1 MALSWNDFS
10 GGTVVP
16 VQPAVDPN
24 QAIYDLIDRVSGEYG
39 VNPKLIRSMVKQESG
54 FNPKA
59 VSPAGAQGLMQL
71 MPLTAGEMGVKDP
84 FDPEQNIRG
93 GVGYYKKMLDAQGGD
108 QARALAAYNFGPG
121 NVAKGL
127 EWPKETRD
135 YIAAVT
141 GSGGGDAMLH
151 NVTKQSS
158 LRWNDFTPPSDG
170 PGLLDKAKTFGG
182 MVKDS
187 LVESTTPVVP
197 TGKLPLGIP
206 SHPNELVQSGLDVAY
221 GIPEAL
227 ASLGSGMA
235 SFPAGQVGGLAALP
249 RDEKSLA
256 KAFDI
261 AESVNQAGMYKPVTN
276 TGQLLLKPIETA
288 FGAFLGTVDK
298 IARASAPEGATEE
311 ELVDRSKAWQYV
323 ANTALLGA
331 PLAVKGSRVAAR
343 KVMKGKAQVT
353 PEVLESAKAKVM
365 ADPSIPPAVKQHV
378 ASTPLDK
385 IAEQINKG
393 QATSLVEKTGGP
405 QVKFEG
411 NGDIVKGL
419 LVEAEL
425 REGRGKVAM
434 RKAAKIVAEH
444 DGDISTADLKGINGI
459 DPKGSTGKAIAR
471 LVAERD
477 EARKMSEG
485 TGEVPEFSVPP
496 VAEATPPATPVSS
509 RPPVGVRS
517 SKPKAK
523 VADPVKIAAEVDPQI
538 EAHPEQ
544 SLGLNWWTDKET
556 TSTFAT
562 KTLDPIEVKA
572 KLEEIRNGYKPKA
585 AESEVVPDVIDI
597 SKASESQIKEW
608 KDWKDAAGVVYKG
621 VDSIISGERKVG
633 MAFPN
638 QIKEIGEAKDAGL
651 YTKETADGAIVYGK
665 RREVNKLVKDID
677 EGLVDPELSKKLGY
691 TQAEWDNMIEHSWEN
706 FVKSKNEK
714 SAWDILNEL
723 PEYIER
729 EKLYAERS
737 KMSEVEFSKRDAT
750 YDARLKEINNKID
763 ELGDKI
769 HNSEERKAWSAEYD
783 AQENVKKVKELER
796 QKVRDLEN
804 RDKWDSA
811 PTHGTDIDKLPG
823 ILSDGL
829 NTGSAL
835 DYTPTREWSSEYP
848 IQVIVPSA
856 IKGSRIE
863 HNDYVKSGNTARAAR
878 VEIDL
883 EQYIEPEKIRVSI
896 EELQKQYPD
905 VEFRFK
911 EEPSTSDTIISE
923 FDNIGFAKEEGYT
936 FPSKRTYG
944 TPEEATTVANLKGEG
959 YEVVKVGEKW
969 RVGKYVEEAPRG
981 EYVPEVGDSGEAR
994 RVFELAKEEEA
1005 KKSGDWDI
1013 TRLTK
1018 EIDDMQAS
1026 IDMLRT
1032 IEPDAHYNRVKSA
1045 SGLEVGQVKGPFTR
1059 DNAINQLQLD
1069 VMDKFEKIEEIKNSK
1084 KASKSEVDELYS
1096 DGVTVEDWKVL
1107 EEITKGVN
1115 LEEIRLEGEVVAE
1128 IKTAKESI
1136 PPEAK
1141 GTPIDSASA
1150 AQKFLEWRDSY
1161 VTKCNIEDT
1170 VPVKGKKKGSKKPIT
1185 KEALPLVDDKFAIF
1199 DNLPD
1204 AEAFRDAKGS
1214 SQEIIRDPSTGKYF
1228 LEPELDLLDKGDM
1241 WDLGDKEYLEET
1253 YSRDGGLGEDSID
1266 YGDSGGRGRDLWDIM
1281 NNERGSV
1288 DVTPLYGA
1296 VETIENVVKMAK
1308 KVGKTVDEYL
1318 DSMGVDQASID
1329 LFKASLANLGQ
1340 MKQELRDK
1348 DSLGMKILDPLGP
1361 IVHQTIKKD
1370 KNGKVVWTRPPVTK
1384 ELAEGVVGMDRRSNW
1399 GTDVARTD
1407 PKTGRVTVEHTT
1419 NILDRFMTATE
1430 TKVNAFRGPI
1440 RDLYR
1445 TWRDAKANAKVEKAE
1460 VKMWLDGLKAQI
1472 APERRRD
1479 FSIACYADMKSVRE
1493 AYEKMG
1499 ITDIPTLTPAEAL
1512 VKEQLLDYTRKFRER
1527 SNLIRTRT
1535 GQKAI
1540 PKLLDMNGQ
1549 ENYLPLFRDL
1559 NVLRELGLGEG
1570 MINSTNAKLGQLS
1583 KTFNGMFNPH
1593 SKKRNVSDIPIELD
1607 PFKAIEKYSGYGL
1620 DEIHV
1625 SPVAALAKE
1634 LAYVKLP
1641 HPSGKGKVT
1650 LREWN
1655 PALSLM
1661 LSKWSDSIVGK
1672 DSTAT
1677 AMANTNPLIHKGLES
1692 LSKNL
1697 VLATI
1702 GGSLRTIFVQPS
1714 SYVIAVPTL
1723 LDTRSTL
1730 YGLGRLVADRA
1741 FGREAT
1747 LAKKKSSVLAIREFD
1762 LAYSEW
1768 TDYVQRGLATGLK
1781 DWVGDKSMAPMKWVD
1796 GVVAEASWNAGYHYG
1811 KERLKLSGDD
1821 LVHFADDVVEKTQGM
1836 GIKGGVS
1843 DIQTGKVTKWLTLLQ
1858 TFGIADFNF
1867 IIRDV
1872 LGIKNADV
1880 GNKQALM
1887 RASKYIVATVLAGQ
1901 LYKMMGYEN
1910 VVPDPIGEY
1919 LKVKKEGGNVHAVA
1933 SAAGELLEKVPM
1945 IGGSAKYGSSLG
1957 GVVGEWAS
1965 LVPEAAMKFSESLDW
1980 DKLTPREKRKN
1991 IQLIAKAIGYTYGV
2005 PMTNQIMKSINAAYN
2020 GGNPY
2025 EVIMGVYKE
2034 APKGGGGRSGRR
2046 GRGSSR

>member
-1 MALSWNDFS
+1 MLSWNDFS
-10 GGTVVP
+10 VGTVVP

-39 VNPKLIRSMVKQESG
+39 VDPKLIRSMIDQESK

-59 VSPAGAQGLMQL
+59 VSPKGAKGLMQL
-71 MPLTAGEMGVKDP
+71 MPGTAEEMGVKDP
-84 FDPEQNIRG
+84 FNPEENIRG

-151 NVTKQSS
+151 NVTKQPS
-158 LRWNDFTPPSDG
+158 LGWEDFTPMKPEGGVD
-170 PGLLDKAKTFGG
+170 LLGKAKTFGG

-187 LVESTTPVVP
+187 LVENTHPVVP

-206 SHPNELVQSGLDVAY
+206 AHPNELVQSGLDVAY
-221 GIPEAL
+221 GIPEAV
-227 ASLGSGMA
+227 AALGSGMA

-261 AESVNQAGMYKPVTN
+261 AEGVNQAGMYKPVTN

-298 IARASAPEGATEE
+298 VARASAPEGATEE

-365 ADPSIPPAVKQHV
+365 ADPSVPPTVKQHV

-393 QATSLVEKTGGP
+393 QASARVDKTGGP

-444 DGDISTADLKGINGI
+444 DGDISTADLKGIKGI

-471 LVAERD
+471 LIAERE
-477 EARKMSEG
+477 EAKKMAEG
-485 TGEVPEFSVPP
+485 TGEVPEFEAPP
-496 VAEATPPATPVSS
+496 AAKVEPIVKEEIKTPDYSESIIDEGMLDFAEQAQDAQAMADAQKRRVDFERLKTESAKPDPIKIVAEVDPSIEKVILDKVGVSS
-509 RPPVGVRS
+509 IDALKENLRAKFSRMKASENGVREFLDALDEMIQKGDVDQAVQFYNGAMK
-517 SKPKAK
+517 SKETIVDPEIVFVNGVAK
-523 VADPVKIAAEVDPQI
+523 FAENPPGSDPARIAREVDPQI

-562 KTLDPIEVKA
+562 KTLDPVEVKA

-585 AESEVVPDVIDI
+585 TESEVVPDV
-597 SKASESQIKEW
+597 
-608 KDWKDAAGVVYKG
+608 
-621 VDSIISGERKVG
+621 
-633 MAFPN
+633 
-638 QIKEIGEAKDAGL
+638 
-651 YTKETADGAIVYGK
+651 
-665 RREVNKLVKDID
+665 
-677 EGLVDPELSKKLGY
+677 VDP
-691 TQAEWDNMIEHSWEN
+691 
-706 FVKSKNEK
+706 VKS
-714 SAWDILNEL
+714 
-723 PEYIER
+723 
-729 EKLYAERS
+729 
-737 KMSEVEFSKRDAT
+737 
-750 YDARLKEINNKID
+750 
-763 ELGDKI
+763 
-769 HNSEERKAWSAEYD
+769 EES
-783 AQENVKKVKELER
+783 
-796 QKVRDLEN
+796 
-804 RDKWDSA
+804 
-811 PTHGTDIDKLPG
+811 
-823 ILSDGL
+823 
-829 NTGSAL
+829 
-835 DYTPTREWSSEYP
+835 
-848 IQVIVPSA
+848 
-856 IKGSRIE
+856 
-863 HNDYVKSGNTARAAR
+863 
-878 VEIDL
+878 
-883 EQYIEPEKIRVSI
+883 
-896 EELQKQYPD
+896 
-905 VEFRFK
+905 
-911 EEPSTSDTIISE
+911 IISE

-936 FPSKRTYG
+936 FPSKRTYS
-944 TPEEATTVANLKGEG
+944 TPEEASTVAALKGEG

-994 RVFELAKEEEA
+994 RVFELAREEE
-1005 KKSGDWDI
+1005 K
-1013 TRLTK
+1013 R
-1018 EIDDMQAS
+1018 
-1026 IDMLRT
+1026 
-1032 IEPDAHYNRVKSA
+1032 
-1045 SGLEVGQVKGPFTR
+1045 
-1059 DNAINQLQLD
+1059 
-1069 VMDKFEKIEEIKNSK
+1069 
-1084 KASKSEVDELYS
+1084 KAAEGSEVDELYS
-1096 DGVTVEDWKVL
+1096 DGVTAEDWKVL

-1115 LEEIRLEGEVVAE
+1115 LDEVRLEGEVVAE
-1128 IKTAKESI
+1128 VKAVKESI
-1136 PPEAK
+1136 PPEAPK
-1141 GTPIDSASA
+1141 PRIVDSASA

-1170 VPVKGKKKGSKKPIT
+1170 IPVKGKKKIKTPIT
-1185 KEALPLVDDKFAIF
+1185 KEVLPLVDDKFAIF
-1199 DNLPD
+1199 DKLED

-1214 SQEIIRDPSTGKYF
+1214 SQEIVRDPATGKYF
-1228 LEPELDLLDKGDM
+1228 LEPKLDLLDKGDM
-1241 WDLGDKEYLEET
+1241 WDLGDKEYLSET
-1253 YSRDGGLGEDSID
+1253 YSREGGLGEDVLD
-1266 YGDSGGRGRDLWDIM
+1266 YGESGGRGRDLWDIM

-1296 VETIENVVKMAK
+1296 VETIENIVKMAK

-1348 DSLGMKILDPLGP
+1348 DSLGMKILDPIGP
-1361 IVHQTIKKD
+1361 IVHQTILKD

-1460 VKMWLDGLKAQI
+1460 VKVWLDGLKSQI

-1479 FSIACYADMKSVRE
+1479 FAIACYADMKSVRE

-1499 ITDIPTLTPAEAL
+1499 ITDIPTLSPTEMM
-1512 VKEQLLDYTRKFRER
+1512 VKEQLLDYTRKFRQR

-1741 FGREAT
+1741 FGREAS

-1811 KERLKLSGDD
+1811 KERLKLGGDD
-1821 LVHFADDVVEKTQGM
+1821 LIHFADDVVEKTQGM

-1919 LKVKKEGGNVHAVA
+1919 LKVKKDGGNVHAVA

-1980 DKLTPREKRKN
+1980 DTLTPREKRKN

-2005 PMTNQIMKSINAAYN
+2005 PMTNQIMKSINTAYN

-2034 APKGGGGRSGRR
+2034 APKGGSGRGRRR
-2046 GRGSSR
+2046 GRSSSR